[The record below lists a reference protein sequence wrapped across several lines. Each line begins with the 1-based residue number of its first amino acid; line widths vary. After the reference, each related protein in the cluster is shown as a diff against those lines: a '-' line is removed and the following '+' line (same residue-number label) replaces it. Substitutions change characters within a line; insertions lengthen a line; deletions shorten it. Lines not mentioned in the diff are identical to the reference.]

1 LENRVK
7 LAIFDLDNTLL
18 NGDSDYLWG
27 QFLVDQGIINQ
38 ADFER
43 DNQRFYE
50 DYQAGCLDIQAYL
63 QFALRPLAQNDM
75 ETLLTWHAQFMD
87 EYILPIILP
96 KGRALIEQ
104 HKNQGDYPM
113 IITATNAFI
122 TAPIGRYLGVE
133 TTLATQPELVA
144 DQYTGKYIGT
154 PTFREGKVKRLKE
167 WLEETGHNLEG
178 AVFYSDS
185 HNDLPLLEMVER
197 PVAVDP
203 DAKLKSTAQARG
215 WEIISLR
222 E

>member
-1 LENRVK
+1 MK

-27 QFLVDQGIINQ
+27 QFLVDQGHINP
-38 ADFER
+38 AKFER
-43 DNQRFYE
+43 DNQRFYQ
-50 DYQAGCLDIQAYL
+50 DYQDGRLDIEAYL

-87 EYILPIILP
+87 EYILPIVLP
-96 KGRALIEQ
+96 KGRALIEN
-104 HKNQGDYPM
+104 HRRQGDYPL

-133 TTLATQPELVA
+133 TTLATQPELIA

-154 PTFREGKVKRLKE
+154 PTFREGKVKRLYE
-167 WLEETGHNLEG
+167 WLDETGHTLEG
-178 AVFYSDS
+178 AAFYSDS
-185 HNDLPLLEMVER
+185 HNDLPLLEHVSR
-197 PVAVDP
+197 PIAVDP
-203 DAKLKSTAQARG
+203 DDKLREIAQARG
-215 WEIISLR
+215 WDIISLR

>member
-1 LENRVK
+1 MK

-27 QFLVDQGIINQ
+27 QFLVDQGHINP
-38 ADFER
+38 AEFER
-43 DNQRFYE
+43 DNQRFYQ
-50 DYQAGCLDIQAYL
+50 DYQDGRLDIEAYL

-87 EYILPIILP
+87 EYILPIVLP
-96 KGRALIEQ
+96 KGRALIEN
-104 HKNQGDYPM
+104 HRRQGDYPL

-133 TTLATQPELVA
+133 TTLATQPELIA

-154 PTFREGKVKRLKE
+154 PTFREGKVKRLYE
-167 WLEETGHNLEG
+167 WLDETGHTLEG
-178 AVFYSDS
+178 AAFYSDS
-185 HNDLPLLEMVER
+185 HNDLPLLEHVSR
-197 PVAVDP
+197 PIAVDP
-203 DAKLKSTAQARG
+203 DDKLREIAQARG
-215 WEIISLR
+215 WDIISLR

>member
-1 LENRVK
+1 MK

-27 QFLVDQGIINQ
+27 QFLVDQGLINP
-38 ADFER
+38 AEFER
-43 DNQRFYE
+43 DNQRFYQ
-50 DYQAGCLDIQAYL
+50 DYQDGRLDIEAYL

-87 EYILPIILP
+87 EYILPIVLP
-96 KGRALIEQ
+96 KGRALIEN
-104 HKNQGDYPM
+104 HRRQGDYPL

-133 TTLATQPELVA
+133 TTLATQPELIA

-154 PTFREGKVKRLKE
+154 PTFREGKVKRLYE
-167 WLEETGHNLEG
+167 WLDETGHTLEG
-178 AVFYSDS
+178 AAFYSDS
-185 HNDLPLLEMVER
+185 HNDLPLLEHVSR
-197 PVAVDP
+197 PIAVDP
-203 DAKLKSTAQARG
+203 DDKLREIAQARG
-215 WEIISLR
+215 WDIISLR